1 MRNVKGKYRCI
12 VRSTSNHISTTDQY
26 QVSLPPHVWK
36 RMKWKLNEPV
46 VVTCNKETQTLEIR
60 RDDGTTKEI

>member
-1 MRNVKGKYRCI
+1 MKNVKGKYRCI

-46 VVTCNKETQTLEIR
+46 VVTCNKETKTIEITSE
-60 RDDGTTKEI
+60 GEVCL